1 MLEPNFPPMRMNNV
15 ISCSL
20 RQLGIVTSITVAA
33 GLFSSCDFINSK
45 VPTSRKPLEAPQ
57 TNANSTAS
65 ALLAQ
70 GQAYQNGGKTRKA
83 LSTYSAINKKYP
95 KSSASAEA
103 SFAKAQIL
111 DSQGDLFKA
120 FEAYQEIVARHQAS
134 NRYGPA
140 VKRQEEIAH
149 ASADGVIKNNFLGLK
164 SNIDPDRVERM
175 LTQVRNNA
183 PQAPSA
189 AKAQFTIGKVWQ
201 QNGSADRALAA
212 YRKVDLDYGFSSYAP
227 EALFQTGEILV
238 LKAEKGNQNKANV
251 NRAREIYQ
259 ELLLRYPKHP
269 RAKDSRQRLAAL
281 GSQDIQRSFDV
292 AEFYRGKGEKES
304 ALFYYREVIR
314 KTKAGALHDRA
325 KQCIAELGH

>member
-1 MLEPNFPPMRMNNV
+1 MELSKITSLDLKV
-15 ISCSL
+15 IS
-20 RQLGIVTSITVAA
+20 I
-33 GLFSSCDFINSK
+33 
-45 VPTSRKPLEAPQ
+45 P
-57 TNANSTAS
+57 
-65 ALLAQ
+65 
-70 GQAYQNGGKTRKA
+70 
-83 LSTYSAINKKYP
+83 
-95 KSSASAEA
+95 
-103 SFAKAQIL
+103 
-111 DSQGDLFKA
+111 
-120 FEAYQEIVARHQAS
+120 
-134 NRYGPA
+134 
-140 VKRQEEIAH
+140 
-149 ASADGVIKNNFLGLK
+149 
-164 SNIDPDRVERM
+164 
-175 LTQVRNNA
+175 
-183 PQAPSA
+183 

-314 KTKAGALHDRA
+314 KTKAGALQKSSA
-325 KQCIAELGH
+325 KLRQEHFAIEPSNVLLS